1 MQLPRMFYHVKITLI
16 LQTSSYRIVKDL
28 ILGTAQDLVKKTRSQ
43 YRFFYKNL
51 SILTTLV
58 SGLSVPS
65 F

>member
-43 YRFFYKNL
+43 YRFLWNL
-51 SILTTLV
+51 TILTTLV
-58 SGLSVPS
+58 SGLSLPFS
-65 F
+65 

>member
-43 YRFFYKNL
+43 YRLLWNL
-51 SILTTLV
+51 TILTTLV
-58 SGLSVPS
+58 SGLSLPFS
-65 F
+65 

>member
-43 YRFFYKNL
+43 YRLLWNL
-51 SILTTLV
+51 TILTTLV
-58 SGLSVPS
+58 SGLSLP
-65 F
+65 FL